1 MAMRGGHRV
10 PRVELRLFGHL
21 REYLP
26 ASAEPGVPMEIPQGF
41 SIQDLIE
48 KLGIPPGDP
57 KIVLVNGLHA
67 MREQILKEGDRV
79 SIFPPIAGG

>member
-1 MAMRGGHRV
+1 M
-10 PRVELRLFGHL
+10 PKVELRLFGHL

-26 ASAEPGVPMEIPQGF
+26 MKGEPGVQVDVAEGS

-48 KLGIPPGDP
+48 KLGIPPSDP

-67 MREQILKEGDRV
+67 PKEQLLQEGDRV

>member
-1 MAMRGGHRV
+1 M
-10 PRVELRLFGHL
+10 PKVELRLFGHL
-21 REYLP
+21 REYL
-26 ASAEPGVPMEIPQGF
+26 SIQGQPGVQMEMPDGS

-48 KLGIPPGDP
+48 KLGIPPSDP

-67 MREQILKEGDRV
+67 PKEQLLQEGDRV